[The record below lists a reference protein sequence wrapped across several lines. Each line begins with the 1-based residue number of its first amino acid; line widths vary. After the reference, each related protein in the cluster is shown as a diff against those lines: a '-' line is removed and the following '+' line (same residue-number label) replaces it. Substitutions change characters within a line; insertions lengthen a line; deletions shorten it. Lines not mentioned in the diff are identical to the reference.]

1 MNGLLLAFLE
11 LPWFWIFLVCNVWRS
26 EWRLSSKFLETKNAN
41 IREEKQRKSWLS
53 MKKIQN
59 ALAKTK
65 SKKLSNQACF
75 LGTRKSKKIYVINTL
90 QICSNRSTV
99 SSYSCFLN
107 LSQWHHWHSWYF
119 QLNKSFHVISVIQHG
134 SPTWNV

>member
-1 MNGLLLAFLE
+1 MNGLLLPFLE

-26 EWRLSSKFLETKNAN
+26 ECRLSSKFLEIKNAN

-65 SKKLSNQACF
+65 IKKLSNQACF
-75 LGTRKSKKIYVINTL
+75 LGARKSKKNVISTL
-90 QICSNRSTV
+90 QICFNRSTI
-99 SSYSCFLN
+99 SSYSCILN
-107 LSQWHHWHSWYF
+107 LSQWHHWHF
-119 QLNKSFHVISVIQHG
+119 MVVSVEQVLPCHL
-134 SPTWNV
+134 SNPTW